1 MSRSTNRRC
10 SLTEPEIWFK
20 IVHITPELRD
30 VRPEATDHD
39 QTVEIAL
46 GPKGDLREWPHR
58 HPDAP
63 RARRPGR
70 ERRPATSDHANTAKG
85 SQDTPNRRTPAQ
97 GHRVA
102 GSPGVRR
109 GYQPGRGRPQRRPHP
124 GPGDPSHGS
133 AAPRTRDPAA
143 HSGHARHGPQALDHR
158 ARPTAC
164 DPAGTTGSTASG
176 LPTTGRPALS
186 LACKPTST
194 KSQRSRRRGERDA
207 LVLVTRCSR
216 VSWFSRSGV
225 YGQPVTFRHTVL
237 TVMRRAKA
245 VKSAGF
251 RVYSGSAC
259 ARAVAP
265 MSRSAKRRR
274 LGRPL
279 PFSVA

>member
-1 MSRSTNRRC
+1 M
-10 SLTEPEIWFK
+10 
-20 IVHITPELRD
+20 
-30 VRPEATDHD
+30 RPEATDHD

-46 GPKGDLREWPHR
+46 GPKGAFENGHSGTLT
-58 HPDAP
+58 
-63 RARRPGR
+63 RRV
-70 ERRPATSDHANTAKG
+70 PADWVVSA
-85 SQDTPNRRTPAQ
+85 
-97 GHRVA
+97 V
-102 GSPGVRR
+102 
-109 GYQPGRGRPQRRPHP
+109 PQRRTTPTP
-124 GPGDPSHGS
+124 PKGPKTPRIVELLRKAIEWQALLESGEATSRAEVARREGLTRARMTQVMGS

-143 HSGHARHGPQALDHR
+143 HSGHARHGPQALDYR